1 MTMLRT
7 PHTCGPPPACPCR
20 ANGALRA
27 AQKQGRPPS
36 VPAPRCPQWGPA
48 LSSSQ
53 DGLALPPGLGAPES
67 VRRELASLET
77 LGRGAAS
84 VEPGRPSRGSRL
96 GCRSR
101 TLAQVA
107 GGRSAGVPRRPGRS
121 SRRLLASSYC
131 SG

>member
-53 DGLALPPGLGAPES
+53 DGLALPPGPHVSPLPGA
-67 VRRELASLET
+67 
-77 LGRGAAS
+77 
-84 VEPGRPSRGSRL
+84 
-96 GCRSR
+96 
-101 TLAQVA
+101 LAQQPWGVRPASAQQA
-107 GGRSAGVPRRPGRS
+107 GQVCVRPPSTPRAGTPTGHNGGIGQRPAREVS
-121 SRRLLASSYC
+121 SHR
-131 SG
+131 G